1 MTRNDMAAAQGRI
14 RVAARDPA
22 AARFSVQVLS
32 TVVRRYLEPGAIGA
46 MIRYWSR
53 FGVGSFAQTFDRDR
67 TAARSY
73 PCTPS
78 ATASACL
85 PGEDDGR

>member
-1 MTRNDMAAAQGRI
+1 
-14 RVAARDPA
+14 
-22 AARFSVQVLS
+22 
-32 TVVRRYLEPGAIGA
+32 

-78 ATASACL
+78 ATASANL
-85 PGEDDGR
+85 PGEDDGQ